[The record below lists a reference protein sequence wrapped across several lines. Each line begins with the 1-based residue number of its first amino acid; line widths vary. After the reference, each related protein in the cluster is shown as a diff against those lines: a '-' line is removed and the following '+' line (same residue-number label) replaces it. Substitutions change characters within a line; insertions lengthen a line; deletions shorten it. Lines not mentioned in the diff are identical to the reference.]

1 MTPKTLDQHIE
12 LAATAAGP
20 RARIAGHRISVADVV
35 IWHERL
41 GRTPDE
47 IAADHDLTLADV
59 HAALAYYFDHR
70 DEIDQSIAEDRA
82 FAEALR
88 RQLPSK
94 MSQRLRD
101 LPGGG

>member
-1 MTPKTLDQHIE
+1 MTQKTLDQHIE
-12 LAATAAGP
+12 LASTAAGP

-41 GRTPDE
+41 GRSPDE

-70 DEIDQSIAEDRA
+70 DEIDQSIVDDRA

-94 MSQRLRD
+94 VSQRLRE
-101 LPGGG
+101 LRGGG